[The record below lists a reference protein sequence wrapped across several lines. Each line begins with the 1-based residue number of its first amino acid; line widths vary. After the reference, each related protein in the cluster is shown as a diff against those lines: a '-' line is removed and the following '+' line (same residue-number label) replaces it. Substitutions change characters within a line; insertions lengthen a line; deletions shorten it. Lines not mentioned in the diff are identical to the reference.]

1 LIYRKAEALLFV
13 SQYEGFG
20 MPLLEAMQQGCPV
33 ICAPLA
39 AIPEVV
45 GEAVSCQQRGSRRLV
60 KRF

>member
-1 LIYRKAEALLFV
+1 V

-45 GEAVSCQQRGSRRLV
+45 GEAGIMVNSEEAEDWVRR
-60 KRF
+60 F